1 MKKIIYISFHI
12 VFILIFAS
20 AVCSAQTI
28 QEKSD
33 EDILKAT
40 MQYKDYMF
48 LNNGAYGSLNPT
60 FMRDLPLGQLATL
73 QVSYGAGMGD
83 FHKLDKS
90 GDVRDLL
97 VEVYGVKKLESVS
110 FEGGMSY
117 RNGKEKQ
124 RRWNSTLYQAE
135 DNPFILA
142 DSVFSNYTVEQFTLD
157 GRFSW
162 EPLDLLRFGINALYE
177 VGATSDEQDPRLE
190 TKGMR
195 FTINPGID
203 FKVSKHVKI
212 GATGGVRL
220 FNENSRYSTV
230 ETAIN
235 SSFFVMKGFGL
246 SLNNGGTSYQRET
259 KGTAWFAALQVYM
272 NRPGYTNFLNGGI
285 EQNRE
290 KAIDGG
296 TTQQFVGGEYRTRKI
311 FVNDRFSFAKNKYVH
326 NIEVFGGYDKVEG
339 IWYDQKYIT
348 NSRGQSYWEPKLKS
362 IIYTQDLWQTALKY
376 RFDVLNAGNTPSW
389 TVSAGVKYAN
399 SDIKNY
405 PDGYKQSYQNLDA
418 NISLSKHFSIKKAV
432 LSLSALGNYM
442 VNLETGLLLG
452 DDIELKDKY
461 TIPMYNYITSDSY
474 SVQGRIETKIPV
486 MSKRFTSY
494 VGAYVEASTQRY
506 VGDNNMFRLT
516 HFNRFSGGVNYTF

>member
-1 MKKIIYISFHI
+1 MKKIIYISLHI
-12 VFILIFAS
+12 VFILMFAP

-33 EDILKAT
+33 EDVLKAT

-48 LNNGAYGSLNPT
+48 LNNGAYGTLNPT
-60 FMRDLPLGQLATL
+60 FMRDLPLEQLAIL

-90 GDVRDLL
+90 GDIRDLL

-203 FKVSKHVKI
+203 FKVSI
-212 GATGGVRL
+212 
-220 FNENSRYSTV
+220 
-230 ETAIN
+230 
-235 SSFFVMKGFGL
+235 
-246 SLNNGGTSYQRET
+246 
-259 KGTAWFAALQVYM
+259 
-272 NRPGYTNFLNGGI
+272 
-285 EQNRE
+285 
-290 KAIDGG
+290 
-296 TTQQFVGGEYRTRKI
+296 
-311 FVNDRFSFAKNKYVH
+311 
-326 NIEVFGGYDKVEG
+326 
-339 IWYDQKYIT
+339 
-348 NSRGQSYWEPKLKS
+348 
-362 IIYTQDLWQTALKY
+362 QD
-376 RFDVLNAGNTPSW
+376 
-389 TVSAGVKYAN
+389 
-399 SDIKNY
+399 I
-405 PDGYKQSYQNLDA
+405 
-418 NISLSKHFSIKKAV
+418 
-432 LSLSALGNYM
+432 
-442 VNLETGLLLG
+442 
-452 DDIELKDKY
+452 
-461 TIPMYNYITSDSY
+461 
-474 SVQGRIETKIPV
+474 VQLR
-486 MSKRFTSY
+486 
-494 VGAYVEASTQRY
+494 Q
-506 VGDNNMFRLT
+506 L
-516 HFNRFSGGVNYTF
+516 